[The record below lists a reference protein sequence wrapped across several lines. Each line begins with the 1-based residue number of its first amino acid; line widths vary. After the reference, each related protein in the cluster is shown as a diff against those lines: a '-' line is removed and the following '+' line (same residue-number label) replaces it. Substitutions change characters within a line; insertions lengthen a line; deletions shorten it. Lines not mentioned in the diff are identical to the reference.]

1 MHPYLA
7 ILLATL
13 VWGVWGFAHKNAV
26 TRAHPYTVQWMYSIP
41 YALAIPLWYWLS
53 MRVEGSGVAVAAR
66 PWLWSTMG
74 SVASIS
80 AVFLV
85 LVAMRTTSASVA
97 VALTSTYPLI
107 TLLLGTLN
115 GSERVT
121 TVKVLGIVLIAV
133 GVMLLR
139 DP

>member
-13 VWGVWGFAHKNAV
+13 MWGIWGFAHKNAV
-26 TRAHPYTVQWMYSIP
+26 TQAHPFTVQWMYGIP
-41 YALAIPLWYWLS
+41 YALSIPVWYWLG
-53 MRVEGSGVAVAAR
+53 MRVEGSGAAVAAR
-66 PWLWSTMG
+66 PWLWATMG
-74 SVASIS
+74 GMTSIA

-97 VALTSTYPLI
+97 VALTSAYPLI
-107 TLLLGTLN
+107 TLLLGVLN

-121 TVKVLGIVLIAV
+121 TVKVLGIVFIAV

>member
-13 VWGVWGFAHKNAV
+13 AWGVWGFAHKNAV

-41 YALAIPLWYWLS
+41 YALAIPLWYWFS

-74 SVASIS
+74 SMASIS

-97 VALTSTYPLI
+97 VALTSAYPLI
-107 TLLLGTLN
+107 TLLLGALN

-121 TVKVLGIVLIAV
+121 TVKVLGIVFIAL

-139 DP
+139 ET